1 MKPLSPPA
9 ATAALR
15 VLVIDES
22 HRRGAELCAGLAMA
36 GCQVAAVLAGA
47 EDLARQVEAVK
58 PDMILIGTDNPS
70 RDTLEHLAA
79 MNRDMPRPVVIFA
92 DEGDQNCIRNAMK
105 AGVAAYVVDG
115 LEPARVKPVIDVALA
130 RFEADQA
137 LKRELE
143 TTQKKLSER
152 RLVEQAKG
160 LLMKLKGLDEDQAYK
175 LLRKLAMDR
184 GQPIGTV
191 AQNVLETA
199 RLLL

>member
-1 MKPLSPPA
+1 MTYSSASSP
-9 ATAALR
+9 TALR

-22 HRRGAELCAGLAMA
+22 QRRGSDLCAGLALA

-47 EDLARQVEAVK
+47 GDLPRQVEAVK
-58 PDMILIGTDNPS
+58 PDVILIGTDNPS

-92 DEGDQNCIRNAMK
+92 DEGDQVCIRNAMK
-105 AGVAAYVVDG
+105 AGVASYVVDG

-160 LLMKLKGLDEDQAYK
+160 LLMKLKGLDEDEAYK

>member
-1 MKPLSPPA
+1 MTYSSASSP
-9 ATAALR
+9 TALR

-22 HRRGAELCAGLAMA
+22 QRRGSDLCAGLALA
-36 GCQVAAVLAGA
+36 GCQVAAVLAEAG
-47 EDLARQVEAVK
+47 DLPRQVEAVK
-58 PDMILIGTDNPS
+58 PDVILIGTDNPS

-92 DEGDQNCIRNAMK
+92 DEGDQVCIRNAMK

-160 LLMKLKGLDEDQAYK
+160 LLMKLKGLDEDEAYK